1 MAQHIIDDLT
11 LTKLLGKGSYG
22 EVYLSK
28 KKNSNKLFA
37 TKRINKAVADNKM
50 RRYFEYE
57 VKILS
62 ILNHPN
68 IVKLEEVKK
77 SQNNYYIV
85 MEYVNGG
92 ELSKYLKKYKEKY
105 QTKAFPEEI
114 VQYLMKQIL
123 DALIYIHNLNII
135 HRDLKLENIMV
146 GFDSEKDK
154 EELNMMKAKIK
165 IIDFGFAIILPSSDS
180 LTNTAVGTL
189 LYMDPKILQEF
200 NNQALVDKSR
210 GYGKEAD
217 IWSLGCICY
226 ELFRGKYPFEAE
238 TFDELVNK
246 IRKGKYKLTS
256 TTSANPLAPRGNDK
270 REELIDKISL
280 RTLSECMQEEFIDG
294 PKRDRRLWLGDLR
307 LEAITNYET
316 FKNYGLVKR
325 CLYLFAGTASEDGV
339 IAQSVFTKPK
349 VVPDEASM
357 FDYSLLF
364 IPTLL
369 DYYEATFDKE
379 TLLDLLPLAKKQIDI
394 ARRRFYGDIIN
405 DSDQLGWCFLDW
417 SLTLNKQAGAQ
428 AVYIYA
434 ENALVKIL
442 KYLGMDYKVY
452 LEDANLKKKAAL
464 AVFYDK
470 NKGLFTSGKDKQI
483 SYATNCW
490 FILSGILSEEDSA
503 DLLERLEK
511 CEEAIKPVTPYMYH
525 HYVSALI
532 SAGFTLRIACATNAL
547 PSGLLSGSIPLAY
560 ALFIISLTPPT
571 ICP

>member
-1 MAQHIIDDLT
+1 MNEKFLDIALKFKPKLNI
-11 LTKLLGKGSYG
+11 TKTVLKGHDIPLGEGSKDVYDFGNHFTGSIKISLKTEGRNPDAPLFFKLKFAELKDELL
-22 EVYLSK
+22 EDSK
-28 KKNSNKLFA
+28 DYHGWIS
-37 TKRINKAVADNKM
+37 RSWIQ
-50 RRYFEYE
+50 
-57 VKILS
+57 
-62 ILNHPN
+62 
-68 IVKLEEVKK
+68 EE
-77 SQNNYYIV
+77 
-85 MEYVNGG
+85 
-92 ELSKYLKKYKEKY
+92 
-105 QTKAFPEEI
+105 
-114 VQYLMKQIL
+114 
-123 DALIYIHNLNII
+123 YIHVDEFPSVVDIKRTFAFRYVEIEII
-135 HRDLKLENIMV
+135 GI
-146 GFDSEKDK
+146 
-154 EELNMMKAKIK
+154 
-165 IIDFGFAIILPSSDS
+165 SS
-180 LTNTAVGTL
+180 
-189 LYMDPKILQEF
+189 LYKV
-200 NNQALVDKSR
+200 LVD
-210 GYGKEAD
+210 E
-217 IWSLGCICY
+217 I
-226 ELFRGKYPFEAE
+226 E
-238 TFDELVNK
+238 
-246 IRKGKYKLTS
+246 LTS

-270 REELIDKISL
+270 REKLIDKISL

-379 TLLDLLPLAKKQIDI
+379 TLFDLLPLAKKQIDI

-532 SAGFTLRIACATNAL
+532 SAGLYDKAYSVMMDYWGGMADLGCDTFFELYNPKNKDESPYGGKVVNSYCHAWSTTPSYFLRKYYL
-547 PSGLLSGSIPLAY
+547 KRR
-560 ALFIISLTPPT
+560 
-571 ICP
+571 